1 MKLTRREFCAQATAA
16 LLAGAAPAV
25 AKEASMLTRSI
36 PGTDE
41 SLPVIGMGTWS
52 TFDVGASASER
63 APLAEV
69 LRLFYAAGGK
79 VIDSSPMYGRA
90 ERVTGDLMEKLGKRS
105 ETFVATKVWTSG
117 REKGLSQIEQ
127 SMRLLKSPRLDL
139 LQIHNLVDWQTHA
152 RTLRMLK
159 EEGRIRYTGITHYTV
174 GAHDELQRVLE
185 AEPFDFV
192 QLNYSIATRDAEKRL
207 LPYCRERGIA
217 VLVNRPFE
225 EGALFT
231 RVKGR
236 RLPAF
241 AAEIDCTSWAQFF
254 LKFIISHPAVTCVIP
269 ATSRPA
275 HMEDNLKAGFGRLP
289 DAPMRERMAQEFLG

>member
-1 MKLTRREFCAQATAA
+1 
-16 LLAGAAPAV
+16 
-25 AKEASMLTRSI
+25 
-36 PGTDE
+36 
-41 SLPVIGMGTWS
+41 
-52 TFDVGASASER
+52 
-63 APLAEV
+63 
-69 LRLFYAAGGK
+69 
-79 VIDSSPMYGRA
+79 
-90 ERVTGDLMEKLGKRS
+90 
-105 ETFVATKVWTSG
+105 VWTSG

-127 SMRLLKSPRLDL
+127 SMRLLKAPRLDL

-174 GAHDELQRVLE
+174 GAHDDLQRVLD

-192 QLNYSIATRDAEKRL
+192 QFNYSIATRDAEKRL
-207 LPYCRERGIA
+207 LPYCQERGIA

-236 RLPAF
+236 KLPAF

-254 LKFIISHPAVTCVIP
+254 LKFIVSHPAVTCVIP
-269 ATSRPA
+269 ATSRPT

-289 DAPMRERMAQEFLG
+289 DAQMRARMAKELEG